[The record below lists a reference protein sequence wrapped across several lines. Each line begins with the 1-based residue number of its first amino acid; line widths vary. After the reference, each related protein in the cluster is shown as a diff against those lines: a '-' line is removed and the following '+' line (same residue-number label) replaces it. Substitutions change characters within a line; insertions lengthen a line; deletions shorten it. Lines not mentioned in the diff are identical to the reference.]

1 MYVRLFLKLLFINL
15 LQFSLGVFKMEYQLL
30 FMQKEEKKKEKRKR
44 KRKEKPTNCTQ
55 TLTT

>member
-30 FMQKEEKKKEKRKR
+30 FMQKEEKKKEKE
-44 KRKEKPTNCTQ
+44 KEKKSQ
-55 TLTT
+55 QIALKH